1 MLAAPL
7 VAPSS
12 DWAPNAIPLVLPQ
25 HAAWAEATVW
35 FWFPR
40 PAFRLAAKWQVAN
53 APPVLVPRPAQRTLM
68 ATDRLTSPI
77 SSACFQAGVSQGPL
91 IWTRAVWLTSTMSS
105 FCLASGVSAR
115 AKARAL
121 EWPEGQNGN
130 SQPLASGEGLFLGF
144 MSISEAWRGPQH
156 WYTFPFPCLREAL
169 GLVAQLVRAHP

>member
-1 MLAAPL
+1 MIAAPL
-7 VAPSS
+7 VAASS
-12 DWAPNAIPLVLPQ
+12 DWAANAIPPVLLQ
-25 HAAWAEATVW
+25 HAAWAEAIVW
-35 FWFPR
+35 FWSPR
-40 PAFRLAAKWQVAN
+40 PAFPLAAKWRAAS
-53 APPVLVPRPAQRTLM
+53 APPAPVPRPAQPTLM
-68 ATDRLTSPI
+68 EMVRLTSPI